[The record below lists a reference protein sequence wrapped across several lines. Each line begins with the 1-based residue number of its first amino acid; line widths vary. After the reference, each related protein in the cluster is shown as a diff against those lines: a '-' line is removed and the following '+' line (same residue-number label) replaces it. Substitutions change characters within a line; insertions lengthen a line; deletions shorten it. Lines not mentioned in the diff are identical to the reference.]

1 VLLFALAFSDPR
13 PLPRVLLVEDHAD
26 TRQMYAEFLRL
37 SFEVFEAR
45 TGAEAMSLVDQ
56 QKPDV
61 IVTDISLPGMSG
73 LDFATQVRAANQQI
87 PIVCVS
93 GYGGEEFEHQAR
105 KAGCNRTLVKPCL
118 PDELARTIT
127 ELLSEP
133 GDRSRS

>member
-73 LDFATQVRAANQQI
+73 LDFATQVRAA
-87 PIVCVS
+87 
-93 GYGGEEFEHQAR
+93 

-133 GDRSRS
+133 GDRSHS